1 MTTTRTA
8 PVTFKEHEL
17 AGWSAKAGAYDDHFG
32 QVTARIAPAMLGAAG
47 VGSGTRLLDVACGP
61 GYIAAGGAARGALAT
76 GIDFAPTMVEVARHR
91 FPGVRFEQ
99 GDAEALAAPD

>member
-61 GYIAAGGAARGALAT
+61 GYIAAGGAAPGAPAT
-76 GIDFAPTMVEVARHR
+76 RLDFAPTMAGHGRHP
-91 FPGVRFEQ
+91 FPRGRFEP
-99 GDAEALAAPD
+99 GAAD